1 MAEAADDVIDTTM
14 MSMSAHHWG
23 ALWSQRP
30 RAWALS
36 EQQHAPV
43 YELTLRHIGL
53 KRGARVLD
61 LGCATGVFLRMCADR
76 EAIVAGVDASA
87 GLLALARTR
96 VSAADLRVA
105 DLQTLPYADDTFDL
119 VTGFRSLFFADD
131 IIAALREARRVARP
145 DAQVVI
151 QVFGRPEHCDLE
163 AVKDAAAEIGAAPP
177 PDAHERAHWRPIV
190 EEIAPRA
197 GLTVED
203 SFEITATNT
212 YADETAT
219 VDAMLAA
226 LPGVAA
232 IAGPEREPELH
243 VAILRALA
251 HRRRPDGGY
260 CIRNRWHTVIAR
272 A

>member
-1 MAEAADDVIDTTM
+1 MTVHAQPATTI
-14 MSMSAHHWG
+14 MSMSARHWG
-23 ALWSQRP
+23 ALWSHRP

-43 YELTLRHIGL
+43 YEQTLRHTGL
-53 KRGARVLD
+53 KPGDRVLD

-76 EAIVAGVDASA
+76 KAIVAGVDASA

-96 VSAADLRVA
+96 VSGADLRVA
-105 DLQTLPYADDTFDL
+105 DLQTLPYPDDTFDL
-119 VTGFRSLFFADD
+119 VTGFRSFFFAED

-163 AVKDAAAEIGAAPP
+163 AVKEAAAQIGVAPP
-177 PDAHERAHWRPIV
+177 PDERERAHWRPIV
-190 EEIAPRA
+190 EELAPRA
-197 GLTVED
+197 GLAVEH
-203 SFEITATNT
+203 SFEVTSRYA
-212 YADETAT
+212 YADDTA
-219 VDAMLAA
+219 VLDAMFAA
-226 LPGVAA
+226 VPGVAA
-232 IAGPEREPELH
+232 IAGPEQGPELH

-251 HRRRPDGGY
+251 HRRRPDGSY
-260 CIRNRWHTVIAR
+260 CISNRWHTVIAR